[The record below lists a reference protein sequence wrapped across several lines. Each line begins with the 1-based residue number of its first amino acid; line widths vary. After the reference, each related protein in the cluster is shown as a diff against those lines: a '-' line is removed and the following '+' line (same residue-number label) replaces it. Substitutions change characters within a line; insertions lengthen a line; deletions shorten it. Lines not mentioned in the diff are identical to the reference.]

1 MFSILWLLICNR
13 FMECCNE
20 VNGII
25 RFGERNTLIMVLKG
39 VYDPNFIYSFD
50 FTSCLFLF
58 RVYSYDHS

>member
-25 RFGERNTLIMVLKG
+25 RIGEMNTLIMVLKG

-50 FTSCLFLF
+50 FTS
-58 RVYSYDHS
+58 